1 MIPTDVRD
9 QLLRGARSYGLLAL
23 GAFVALTLGFLQLL
37 GGAQRGVSG
46 ENGAVPD
53 FTASPPAPG
62 DDAATDPTAIGS
74 APEPEGAPGGEAG
87 AGAVGILS
95 APDET
100 PADREPPAPLV
111 QAAPPSGWRVYQ
123 DAVHGLALMLPEGWR
138 EAVPQPSRELAALL
152 PDHDAVFESPDGGQ
166 RLAVSTWGAAE
177 RPPFAEFAASA
188 VAGMQ
193 PVDGLWPTNAFV
205 AGVPALV
212 VGAPE
217 APTTPLS
224 YAVLLEHDDR
234 YHRIA
239 WSAYDG
245 ARDATVFA
253 RALATLA
260 WTAVADPAA
269 PAAPDEAADA
279 MRLGDAPMVPR
290 LDLPSGVYF
299 PSEALFGAP
308 AP

>member
-37 GGAQRGVSG
+37 GAAERGVSG
-46 ENGAVPD
+46 EDGAVPE
-53 FTASPPAPG
+53 FTASPPAATA
-62 DDAATDPTAIGS
+62 DAAIDPAAIGA
-74 APEPEGAPGGEAG
+74 APEPEGARGEEAG
-87 AGAVGILS
+87 AGDVGILS
-95 APDET
+95 APDAGA
-100 PADREPPAPLV
+100 PADASPAPPAM
-111 QAAPPSGWRVYQ
+111 APPPAGWRVYR

-138 EAVPQPSRELAALL
+138 EAAVEPAGELAALL
-152 PDHDAVFESPDGGQ
+152 PDHDVVFESPDGGQ

-269 PAAPDEAADA
+269 PADGALDA
-279 MRLGDAPMVPR
+279 LRPLDAPMVPR